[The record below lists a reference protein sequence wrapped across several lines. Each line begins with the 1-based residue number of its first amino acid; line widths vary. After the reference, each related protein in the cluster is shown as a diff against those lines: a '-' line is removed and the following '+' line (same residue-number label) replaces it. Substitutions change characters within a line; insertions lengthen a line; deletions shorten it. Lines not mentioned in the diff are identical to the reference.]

1 MVRTLIPAL
10 RMAARRLITVLT
22 VISICLV
29 GCDSGTDPFA
39 GGGGPT
45 ECTTAGSICLDD
57 LLARPE
63 PFEINLIRSQWAQR
77 DTENIA
83 RYSYTALDEQTQ
95 PDGTRLTVLEG
106 RVDGEVAHYGLVRVP
121 PADVTARPSILL
133 VLQEA
138 GVSVSEFDLLTGARY
153 EEVADQ
159 FIQVLVAY
167 RGEALA
173 ALGQTYTSTAAPSVY
188 DQDVDDTLGLLR
200 ATISRNPAAENDEV
214 AIYGFGRG
222 GTVGLLAALR
232 SPVPSTAYT
241 VRGVVDLAGF
251 TDYQTTSFRAVV
263 TNLLEGRPSSF
274 PGSAFL
280 ADEVFDPLR
289 EGTLPLSAARSAL
302 IRRSPNVFITTFPP
316 TFMRHGTDD
325 NAVNQLQSDR
335 LFQSLLENPLGEVS
349 YETVEG
355 VGHDD
360 LPTLSSVQNAVRS
373 FLLSL

>member
-1 MVRTLIPAL
+1 MAL
-10 RMAARRLITVLT
+10 RPLIAILT
-22 VISICLV
+22 VAVVGAV
-29 GCDSGTDPFA
+29 GCDSGADPFA

-45 ECTTAGSICLDD
+45 ECTIAGGICLDD
-57 LLARPE
+57 LLAQPE
-63 PFEINLIRSQWAQR
+63 PFEISLIRSQWDQR
-77 DTENIA
+77 DVENVA

-95 PDGTRLTVLEG
+95 PDGFRLTVLEG
-106 RVDGEVAHYGLVRVP
+106 RVDGEVVHYGLVRVP

-138 GVSVSEFDLLTGARY
+138 GSGVSEFDLLTGSRY

-167 RGEALA
+167 RGETLT
-173 ALGQTYTSTAAPSVY
+173 ALGQTYTSTAASSVY
-188 DQDVDDTLGLLR
+188 RQDVDDALGLLR
-200 ATISRNPAAENDEV
+200 ATIGRNPSAEHDEV

-232 SPVPSTAYT
+232 TPVPSTAYT
-241 VRGVVDLAGF
+241 IQGVVDLAGF
-251 TDYQTTSFRAVV
+251 TDYQTSSFRTVV
-263 TNLLEGRPSSF
+263 TNLLEGHSSSF
-274 PGSAFL
+274 PGSTFL
-280 ADEVFDPLR
+280 ADEIFDPLR
-289 EGTLPLSAARSAL
+289 TGAIPLSAARSAL

-335 LFQSLLENPLGEVS
+335 LFNSLLENPLGEVS

-355 VGHDD
+355 AGHDD
-360 LPTLSSVQNAVRS
+360 LPTLSSIQNAVRS
-373 FLLSL
+373 FLLGL